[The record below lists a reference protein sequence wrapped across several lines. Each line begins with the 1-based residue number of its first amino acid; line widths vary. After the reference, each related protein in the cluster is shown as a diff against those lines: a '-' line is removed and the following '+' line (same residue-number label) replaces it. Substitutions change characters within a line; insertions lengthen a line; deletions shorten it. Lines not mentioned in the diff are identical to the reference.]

1 MFIRQISVNLDNVP
15 GKLQGMSQLLGAER
29 INIRA
34 ISIVSTSDTSTVR
47 LVADDPV
54 KTINI
59 LKASGYSAEEA
70 DVVVVKVPDHPGGL
84 QAILKPLEKAN
95 INVLYLYSHLGRA
108 ASGNT
113 IVILGVDKTKE
124 AIEVLKENWVYIFG
138 KEAYTL

>member
-15 GKLQGMSQLLGAER
+15 GKLQRMSQLLGAER

-34 ISIVSTSDTSTVR
+34 ISIVSMSDTSTVR
-47 LVADDPV
+47 LVADDPG
-54 KTINI
+54 KAINV
-59 LKASGYSAEEA
+59 LKASGYSVEEA
-70 DVVVVKVPDHPGGL
+70 DVIVAKVPDHPGGL

-113 IVILGVDKTKE
+113 IVIVGVDKTKE
-124 AIEVLKENWVYIFG
+124 AIEVLKENWVHIFG
-138 KEAYTL
+138 EEAYTL